1 MQNAKTYVMY
11 TSQQSRFNNLVRS
24 PKIGV
29 VRFPPAVWI
38 YCNLVHSMYKRLS
51 LDIRSSSSIVIFDTL
66 QKEKHKKLQKANQ
79 CVSIVF
85 LVIFLFG
92 NILFL
97 QSLPFIQRD
106 LFWKYKFVDF
116 FFVHTHPF
124 QPRTSLHYIVANPI
138 LTCNKGIVGYPAS
151 TQGVVTNCCRCPS
164 TQCTVTTK

>member
-1 MQNAKTYVMY
+1 MY
-11 TSQQSRFNNLVRS
+11 TSQQSLFYNLVRS

-38 YCNLVHSMYKRLS
+38 YCNLVHFMYKRLS
-51 LDIRSSSSIVIFDTL
+51 LNIRSSSSIVIFDTL
-66 QKEKHKKLQKANQ
+66 QKEKHKNTKRKSMCFNCVFSYISIQKYN
-79 CVSIVF
+79 F
-85 LVIFLFG
+85 LLKSSFHTK
-92 NILFL
+92 
-97 QSLPFIQRD
+97 S
-106 LFWKYKFVDF
+106 LFWKCKSAGS